1 MAMHC
6 LTVSFCDTTWRSL
19 NTYIVYG
26 DWSIVKGYKL
36 LAQDRGNA
44 HHGFEMLVDQF
55 QGIDAFLFHFQS
67 HAFQFDLLTKE
78 TPNLTWYSPI
88 LMVMILQELPG
99 STDIQCIIY
108 LEHIN
113 LVEGSRSEL
122 TYKEEITS
130 SRIGSGKR
138 ADAPP
143 FLIDCCAIPW
153 TFLNLVL
160 KYFPAFLKLLNYFFV
175 FLNLLKVSS
184 DIVSLFKS
192 S

>member
-1 MAMHC
+1 
-6 LTVSFCDTTWRSL
+6 
-19 NTYIVYG
+19 
-26 DWSIVKGYKL
+26 
-36 LAQDRGNA
+36 
-44 HHGFEMLVDQF
+44 
-55 QGIDAFLFHFQS
+55 
-67 HAFQFDLLTKE
+67 
-78 TPNLTWYSPI
+78 
-88 LMVMILQELPG
+88 MVMILQELPG